1 MRMPSTR
8 YYHQPVTPTGEPGT
22 CLVCGSKL
30 RPLYL
35 WGVNYITRHEAGP
48 EHRANWPMVKHEHR
62 IGHEITTT
70 YEPAHTHKWVDER
83 VGTGLC
89 SYTGSTFRG
98 TLQGDNL
105 FCSDRCAV
113 GFARI
118 AANMGMR
125 LPTVT
130 KKERLA
136 LRRHH
141 KMVVQMCPDEISFPV
156 AYKGKG

>member
-1 MRMPSTR
+1 MRMPSAR

-30 RPLYL
+30 KPLYL
-35 WGVNYITRHEAGP
+35 WGVNRISRHEAGP
-48 EHRANWPMVKHEHR
+48 EHKDNWPMRKEVSRVNGQWKEEFVPAYEKKWEDPR
-62 IGHEITTT
+62 IG
-70 YEPAHTHKWVDER
+70 A
-83 VGTGLC
+83 GLC

-98 TLQGDNL
+98 TLQGDNM

-156 AYKGKG
+156 AYERKE